1 MFCDVYVLS
10 SSIVSAI
17 TLPANIIQID
27 IDNRPFI
34 WTVVNGVAR
43 KTNVTLGESVG
54 DNVQIVG
61 GLSSKD
67 KVIIEGQQ
75 KVSNGMKVQ

>member
-1 MFCDVYVLS
+1 MDS
-10 SSIVSAI
+10 SE
-17 TLPANIIQID
+17 
-27 IDNRPFI
+27 
-34 WTVVNGVAR
+34 W
-43 KTNVTLGESVG
+43 
-54 DNVQIVG
+54 IVG